1 METNT
6 TTETQYDADG
16 NEIVDMSDWPEYK
29 FVVITGQ
36 GWACGDTHEECL
48 KKIRIWHRG
57 FRKNQTPYN
66 LIAFTEPIKGFHVEM
81 FRWSCTWADAHGGHV
96 EIPFNGWGD

>member
-16 NEIVDMSDWPEYK
+16 NEIVDMSDWPTWT
-29 FVVITGQ
+29 FVIVTGQ
-36 GWACGDTHEECL
+36 GWACGNSHEECL
-48 KKIRIWHRG
+48 KKIRSFHGG

-66 LIAFTEPIKGFHVEM
+66 LIGFTEPVKGFYVEM
-81 FRWSCTWADAHGGHV
+81 FRYNWNWADVEGGLV
-96 EIPFNGWGD
+96 QIPFNGWDD